1 MLKRLDLNLL
11 PVLEILLEEQS
22 VTAAA
27 ARLHLSQSAVSKQLT
42 RLREVFDDPLFER
55 TAYGLKPTPKALSLA
70 PELRQCLQQLAQF
83 TRPDTFEPALSQR
96 QFRMHLVETTYSLTF
111 PHFMPMLLTQAP
123 GVSLNCQ
130 TWRLDTMDRLLRCD
144 IDLAIGC
151 REWDERSPMHVNNIP
166 DDLCHVELVQDYPV
180 CLMRRDHPAL
190 TQEWNLDTFLSYRHL
205 QVAFGGLEHWLLDD
219 VLQLEGRKRDIAVNM
234 TDFQSALNLCEQS
247 DLILCAPSRY
257 ALAVMKSFE
266 LQSLPSP
273 IKLIPGAY
281 LLMWHKHFEH
291 DLSHKWLRELI
302 ISQVLRSI
310 TLQI

>member
-111 PHFMPMLLTQAP
+111 PHFMPM
-123 GVSLNCQ
+123 
-130 TWRLDTMDRLLRCD
+130 
-144 IDLAIGC
+144 
-151 REWDERSPMHVNNIP
+151 
-166 DDLCHVELVQDYPV
+166 
-180 CLMRRDHPAL
+180 
-190 TQEWNLDTFLSYRHL
+190 
-205 QVAFGGLEHWLLDD
+205 
-219 VLQLEGRKRDIAVNM
+219 
-234 TDFQSALNLCEQS
+234 
-247 DLILCAPSRY
+247 
-257 ALAVMKSFE
+257 
-266 LQSLPSP
+266 
-273 IKLIPGAY
+273 
-281 LLMWHKHFEH
+281 
-291 DLSHKWLRELI
+291 
-302 ISQVLRSI
+302 
-310 TLQI
+310 